1 MKRTILAA
9 FLIMATVSIA
19 NTNEIYVDQ
28 VGDGLDLD
36 VTQDGTDNV
45 AGTAEAPMVFNG
57 DDMTFDIDQIGDN
70 NVIAATIN
78 GNTYSGTIS
87 LTGNNNDVDLACDSA
102 DSVTCETV
110 TVDVTVN
117 GNGADIDL
125 RIGENQD
132 ASNLVATFTVDGD
145 ANVIDAEVDGTNADA
160 TVIIDNAS
168 SLAGGN
174 TVNIDMDGDGDVN
187 GNSVNLDITG
197 GGGVYNVTQSGINDN
212 TVVGT
217 FEGDNQTVDI
227 IQSD

>member
-1 MKRTILAA
+1 LAA
-9 FLIMATVSIA
+9 VNVA
-19 NTNEIYVDQ
+19 NTNEIYVEQ
-28 VGDGLDLD
+28 IGDSLDLD
-36 VTQDGTDNV
+36 ITQTGSDNV

-57 DDMTFDIDQIGDN
+57 DDMTFDIDQVGDT

-87 LTGNNNDVDLACDSA
+87 LTGNANNVDLVCDSIG
-102 DSVTCETV
+102 SVTCETV

-117 GNGADIDL
+117 GDNTDIDL
-125 RIGENQD
+125 RIGESAD
-132 ASNLVATFTVDGD
+132 ASGLVATFTVDGD
-145 ANVIDAEVDGTNADA
+145 ANVIDTEVDGTNADV
-160 TVIIDNAS
+160 TVIIDNSAS
-168 SLAGGN
+168 LVGGN
-174 TVNIDMDGDGDVN
+174 TVNIDMDGDGDIN
-187 GNSVNLDITG
+187 GNTVNLDITG